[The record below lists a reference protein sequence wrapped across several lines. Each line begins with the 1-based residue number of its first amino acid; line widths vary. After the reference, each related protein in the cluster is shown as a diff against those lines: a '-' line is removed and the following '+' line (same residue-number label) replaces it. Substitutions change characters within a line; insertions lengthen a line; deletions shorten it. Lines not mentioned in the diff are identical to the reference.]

1 MEKPSDGLGMIRSR
15 GLSVFVMDREIK
27 LEGDQW
33 RNEIGLFDE
42 LEEAVKSLLK
52 LEVKALAPKG
62 LENIDVK
69 IELVGKK

>member
-1 MEKPSDGLGMIRSR
+1 
-15 GLSVFVMDREIK
+15 MDREIK